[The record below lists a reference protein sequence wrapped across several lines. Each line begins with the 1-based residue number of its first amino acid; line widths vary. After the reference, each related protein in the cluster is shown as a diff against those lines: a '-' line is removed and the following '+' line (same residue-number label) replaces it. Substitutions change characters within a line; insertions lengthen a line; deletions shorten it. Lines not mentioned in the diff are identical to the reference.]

1 MAKSRAT
8 RPRHAGRPE
17 WRDGRLSVPHPER
30 VTVLTPPLNRPG
42 RLRIYLRYVQFLLW
56 EFRWS
61 LIVFWSL
68 VVLGGLVLTLA
79 YRDPDQP
86 RALGFG
92 EACYAIF
99 MLIFLETYLTFPR
112 EWYLQPLFFLLPV
125 IGLGAVA
132 DSLIRLA
139 FLTFSSKQK
148 LPEWQ
153 RMVASLYRQHIV
165 VVGVGKVG
173 YEIVKG
179 LLALREPVVAVE
191 RHSADSSLLDEVVD
205 LKVPV
210 IRGDGR
216 TLKTLEQAGVSR
228 ARAVILATSDDLTNL
243 DSGLTARD
251 LNAEA
256 RIVLRLFDESL
267 AVKVRG
273 AFAMPAISTAQ
284 VASPAFIAAATGR
297 RIYQGFKLAGQHLYL
312 IDLTIC
318 PGGGLVGRTVGQIQ
332 ADRQVNVVMYNGPAG
347 VNVNPGHDVVLRPND
362 EVLVI
367 APMERLIDLET
378 QNHPPDSPP
387 TRGTPT
393 QHGPTFDYSPPR
405 GSHLDHP
412 ENRGTEPR

>member
-1 MAKSRAT
+1 MPKPRKT
-8 RPRHAGRPE
+8 PPRHAGRPE
-17 WRDGRLSVPHPER
+17 WLDGHLSVPETRPS
-30 VTVLTPPLNRPG
+30 TVLAPPLRRPG
-42 RLRIYLRYVQFLLW
+42 RVRIYLRYVQFLLW

-61 LIVFWSL
+61 LAVFWSL
-68 VVLGGLVLTLA
+68 VVFGGLVLTLA
-79 YRDPDQP
+79 YHDPGQP
-86 RALGFG
+86 QGLGFG

-99 MLIFLETYLTFPR
+99 MLIFLESYLTFPR

-173 YEIVKG
+173 YEIIKG

-191 RHSADSSLLDEVVD
+191 RQSADSALLDEVID

-216 TLKTLEQAGVSR
+216 TLKTLEQAGVAR
-228 ARAVILATSDDLTNL
+228 ARAVVLATSDDLTNL

-273 AFAMPAISTAQ
+273 AFAMPAISTAL
-284 VASPAFIAAATGR
+284 VSSPAFIAAATGR
-297 RIYQGFKLAGQHLYL
+297 SVYQGFKLAGQHLYL
-312 IDLTIC
+312 IDMTVS

-332 ADRQVNVVMYNGPAG
+332 ADRQVNIVMHNGPAG
-347 VNVNPGHDVVLRPND
+347 VNVNPGHELVLRPND

-378 QNHPPDSPP
+378 QNRPADSSSP
-387 TRGTPT
+387 RGAPT
-393 QHGPTFDYSPPR
+393 QFNPSLDATVPR
-405 GSHLDHP
+405 GARLNHP
-412 ENRGTEPR
+412 ES